1 MSSHRI
7 PPFHYPQSEY
17 KAYYRQFE
25 SCASVFDYDS
35 NTHPVECIEAI
46 QRKKK
51 EFNHQTFYELTPL
64 LLTSPQVLEY
74 IPSHIKS
81 NGQEMLLLFSLFH
94 RKYLQTLAGEHDKS
108 VCRNIWEQILACIQ
122 WLDESLNNN
131 PDFIHALI
139 KKTYDCRLIA
149 YTGDKVRNHRKLIV
163 RHVLNHPTGGQMISL
178 AGEKLMKK
186 KSFIYAFLNK
196 HAEASFHL
204 PHYMIDDTDFLLK
217 TMVDF
222 PVLFE
227 AIDESL
233 RTRLDFIV
241 KAGKIFPADKVENY
255 FIPYVGDDTL
265 IGVMMAEFD
274 MTGYISQTLSKLEL
288 KLKLDNELDSDLLNL
303 STNGHN
309 DLNHPSKI

>member
-1 MSSHRI
+1 MNSYR
-7 PPFHYPQSEY
+7 PAPFHYPQSVY

-25 SCASVFDYDS
+25 SCASIFDIDINRHTLEY
-35 NTHPVECIEAI
+35 VEVIE
-46 QRKKK
+46 KKN
-51 EFNHQTFYELTPL
+51 EFNHQTFDELTPL
-64 LLTSPQVLEY
+64 LLTYPQALQY

-108 VCRNIWEQILACIQ
+108 VCKNIWEQILACVQ

-149 YTGDKVRNHRKLIV
+149 YAGDNVRNHRKLIV
-163 RHVLNHPTGGQMISL
+163 RHVLNHPTGGQMVFL

-186 KSFIYAFLNK
+186 KSFLYAFLNK

-204 PHYMIDDTDFLLK
+204 PHYLMDDVDFCLK

-241 KAGKIFPADKVENY
+241 KAGKIFPADKVESY
-255 FIPYVGDDTL
+255 FIPHVGDDTL
-265 IGVMMAEFD
+265 IDAMMAEFD
-274 MTGYISQTLSKLEL
+274 MTGYISQTLGKLEL

-303 STNGHN
+303 STDRHN
-309 DLNHPSKI
+309 DLNYPSKI